1 MKGTTL
7 MSVENFKRLITELGA
22 NVGLPDLAP
31 DEDNYSCLGFDD
43 KIIVH
48 LQYNKDHEVMMM
60 FCQIGIVDEAYRE
73 YIFPRVLKANMFW
86 QGTGGAT
93 LGADEDSG
101 EILMS
106 YQANVQFMEY
116 PKFQELLEG
125 FINTAELWIKTLES
139 VQKGEAPQFESGKG
153 DEGGEAA
160 GFSDQPMVGIRA

>member
-1 MKGTTL
+1 
-7 MSVENFKRLITELGA
+7 MSVENFRRLVSDLGK

-31 DEDNYSCLGFDD
+31 DAEDYCCLGFDD

-48 LQYNKDHEVMMM
+48 LQYNKDRETMMM
-60 FCQIGIVDEAYRE
+60 FCQIGIVEKPFRE

-93 LGADEDSG
+93 LGANEDTG
-101 EILMS
+101 EVLMA
-106 YQANVQFMEY
+106 YQTSVNFMDY

-125 FINTAELWIKTLES
+125 FINTAELWIDTIAS
-139 VQKGEAPQFESGKG
+139 VQKGEAPPAESGKKN
-153 DEGGEAA
+153 EGGESA

>member
-1 MKGTTL
+1 MA
-7 MSVENFKRLITELGA
+7 VENFRRLIGDLGT
-22 NVGLPDLAP
+22 NVGLPELAP
-31 DEDNYSCLGFDD
+31 DDDDYCCLGFDD

-48 LQYNKDHEVMMM
+48 LQYNKDLEVMMM
-60 FCQIGIVDEAYRE
+60 FCQVGMVQEAYRE
-73 YIFPRVLKANMFW
+73 FIFPRVLKANMFW

-106 YQANVQFMEY
+106 YQTNVQFMEY

-125 FINTAELWIKTLES
+125 FINTAEMWIKTIES
-139 VQKGEAPQFESGKG
+139 VQKGEVPQFESKKE